1 MRIVNP
7 RCGCP
12 IPIGRLGENEAT
24 KVVFDVSEYAAFGSG
39 TFSLLHQR
47 TGDQAPYPCVIAQNG
62 STVEW
67 EISSADCAVEGY
79 GKCELIFTAGE
90 TIAKSKIF
98 VTVTGSAL
106 TAGAEPPEPWEDWVQ
121 RVISAGAEVE
131 TFLQTLEGGTPDQ
144 VWTKTETGAEWRTP
158 QGGGGGGTSDHR
170 QLTNRNDADQHT
182 IDSITGLRSELDAKA
197 SEEYVDGEV
206 NDLQGQIDA
215 LAAASD
221 VVDIVGT
228 HAELLAYD
236 TRDVHDNDIIKVI
249 ADETHAGA
257 PSYYRWV
264 ISGGA
269 GVWVYVGSESA
280 SYTKAEEDALLNQ
293 KQNKINEYIK
303 SASVS
308 GNTLNLTKQDDS
320 TLSFTPQGGG
330 GGDSWRLIRTIT
342 IPADASAD
350 TTPGVTWMTATGDPT
365 KIIGY
370 EFSTD
375 EDGNPFSLEDIKIYG
390 NVYWGVNAGYR
401 YFYLDKDHP
410 TVVGLNGYKGTTNVK
425 VENSMFA
432 LNRTGNNFYPIF
444 VWNQEYG
451 SNPTFAALG
460 AMNTRIITLQGK
472 ITMLKETTL
481 AETNNYMNGR
491 QLYIYGKE

>member
-121 RVISAGAEVE
+121 RVLDAGAEVE
-131 TFLQTLEGGTPDQ
+131 AFLQTLEGGTPDQ
-144 VWTKTETGAEWRTP
+144 VWTKTETGAEWKDP

-170 QLTNRNDADQHT
+170 QLSHRNDANQHT
-182 IDSITGLRSELDAKA
+182 IDSVTGLRSELDEKA

-236 TRDVHDNDIIKVI
+236 TQHIHNNDIIKVI
-249 ADETHAGA
+249 ADETHNGA

-269 GVWVYVGSESA
+269 GTWAYVGSESA
-280 SYTKAEEDALLNQ
+280 SYTKAEADALLNQ
-293 KQNKINEYIK
+293 KQDKISDLETIR
-303 SASVS
+303 S
-308 GNTLNLTKQDDS
+308 GS
-320 TLSFTPQGGG
+320 
-330 GGDSWRLIRTIT
+330 
-342 IPADASAD
+342 
-350 TTPGVTWMTATGDPT
+350 
-365 KIIGY
+365 
-370 EFSTD
+370 
-375 EDGNPFSLEDIKIYG
+375 
-390 NVYWGVNAGYR
+390 
-401 YFYLDKDHP
+401 
-410 TVVGLNGYKGTTNVK
+410 
-425 VENSMFA
+425 
-432 LNRTGNNFYPIF
+432 
-444 VWNQEYG
+444 
-451 SNPTFAALG
+451 ALG
-460 AMNTRIITLQGK
+460 ATAVQPEAGK
-472 ITMLKETTL
+472 GLFSGSYDDLTDKPTIPPAVTDAHINSLIDAKLGDLESAVTMLE
-481 AETNNYMNGR
+481 GVV
-491 QLYIYGKE
+491 